1 MHCLG
6 KEYRV
11 VCTQTPEQGCQI
23 DIVPSDQALHQLILK
38 ERLVQ
43 NKATKILAG
52 SISLYDM
59 GEGNRPEILFLP
71 PQRGGLEHI
80 ELLPAEENRLR
91 YKITQKFNEMMA
103 NNQSSTITVRPEI
116 HQEYV
121 RNIITDMASE
131 FDAVLSRANTP
142 QSLAEE
148 TNLRREE
155 QARQKERTH
164 AATAA
169 YRANRDAKY
178 SPYHLTALQIKQ
190 LLSRGD

>member
-11 VCTQTPEQGCQI
+11 VCTQTPEQACVI
-23 DIVPSDQALHQLILK
+23 DIVPADQALHQLILK

-91 YKITQKFNEMMA
+91 YKITRKFNEMMA
-103 NNQSSTITVRPEI
+103 NNLNSTITVRPEI

-121 RNIITDMASE
+121 KNIITGMVNK
-131 FDAVLSRANTP
+131 FDEVLNTANAP
-142 QSLAEE
+142 QSITEE
-148 TNLRREE
+148 TNLYREE
-155 QARQKERTH
+155 QALQKEKTR
-164 AATAA
+164 AATAV